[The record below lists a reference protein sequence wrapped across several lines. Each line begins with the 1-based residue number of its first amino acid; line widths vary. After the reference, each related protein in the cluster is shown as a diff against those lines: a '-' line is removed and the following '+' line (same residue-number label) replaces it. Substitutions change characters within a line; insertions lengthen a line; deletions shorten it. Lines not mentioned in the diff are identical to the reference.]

1 MLLAMVP
8 LAWAQAND
16 RMLEIKSSQ
25 KPVSYDEAIHPEG
38 VGVGIVV
45 GEPTAGLS
53 GAYRPADSLHYFAG
67 GVAWSAPADQL
78 HLHGDYVVEYYQL
91 NDPEWPEL
99 AFPLYLGI
107 GGRVRL
113 GDGSWLGVRIPV
125 GISFIYGED
134 PLPLDAFLEIVPGL
148 ALFPETS
155 FTIDA
160 ALGVRVYPF
169 SK

>member
-1 MLLAMVP
+1 MLLLMAA
-8 LAWAQAND
+8 LAQADD
-16 RMLEIKSSQ
+16 RMLEIRSDK
-25 KPVSYDEAIHPEG
+25 KPITFDEAIHPEG
-38 VGVGIVV
+38 VGVGIFV

-53 GAYRPADSLHYFAG
+53 ASLRPADEHHYFAG
-67 GVAWSAPADQL
+67 GIAWSAVGDQL
-78 HLHGDYVVEYYQL
+78 HVHGDYLVEYYQL

-107 GGRVRL
+107 GGRLRV

-125 GISFIYGED
+125 GVSFIYGED

-148 ALFPETS
+148 ALFPETT
-155 FTIDA
+155 FTVDA

-169 SK
+169 NR